1 MIRLGLFLLIMFLM
15 VSCQP
20 QTPPLPSLTVITTEG
35 VQTKVV
41 MQLEG
46 DTAVFDITSPT
57 GIGGANVQLSSGEW
71 RPTVVLRFHLN
82 GLEEMTFTYGEPT
95 PEAAATTITVNISS
109 TSSQVNQS
117 ANGVPINQDSP
128 FWMDVALLNEDG
140 VTGQIP
146 LQNGMIEVTLPPD
159 FHTQDPSGFHL
170 SWIDFY
176 R

>member
-20 QTPPLPSLTVITTEG
+20 QTSPLPSLTVITTEG

-71 RPTVVLRFHLN
+71 RPTVILRFHLN
-82 GLEEMTFTYGEPT
+82 GLEEMTLTYGET
-95 PEAAATTITVNISS
+95 ATAVNISS
-109 TSSQVNQS
+109 TDSQIRQSVNDAPIDSS
-117 ANGVPINQDSP
+117 SP
-128 FWMDVALLNEDG
+128 HWMKTVIRNEDG
-140 VTGQIP
+140 SAGQIP
-146 LQNGMIEVTLPPD
+146 LENGTIEVNLPSD
-159 FHTQDPSGFHL
+159 FHTQNPNSFHI